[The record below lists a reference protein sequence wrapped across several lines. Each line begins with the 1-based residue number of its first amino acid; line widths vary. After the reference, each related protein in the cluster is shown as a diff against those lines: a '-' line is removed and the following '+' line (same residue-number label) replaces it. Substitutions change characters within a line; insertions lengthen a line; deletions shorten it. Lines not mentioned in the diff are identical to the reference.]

1 MNRENLKQFEN
12 LFIELKK
19 NILNEMKLNE
29 EGLEWQKGDDLDQER
44 LERSRTLELKLL
56 GRQSFMLKKIDNAL
70 FKIKHGTYGICDECE
85 GEIEINRLKARPI
98 ATQCIACKEVEE
110 RGESNILY
118 EKKSHTHGK
127 TMFNNVILINSFKE
141 HDNIATINSDSY

>member
-1 MNRENLKQFEN
+1 MNRENLKQFES

-29 EGLEWQKGDDLDQER
+29 EALEWQKGDDLDQER
-44 LERSRTLELKLL
+44 LERSRALELKLL
-56 GRQSFMLKKIDNAL
+56 GRQNFMLKKIDNAL
-70 FKIKHGTYGICDECE
+70 FKIKNGTFGICDECE
-85 GEIEINRLKARPI
+85 GEIEMNRLKARPI

-127 TMFNNVILINSFKE
+127 TMFNNVILMSSYKE
-141 HDNIATINSDSY
+141 QDNITTINSDIY